1 MSKHVLKSAF
11 HDKGQKTKSGSSD
24 KRRDKSTL
32 SADQNIEFLAQARKA
47 RHELAMLFPYNK
59 RVACPTGVTN
69 SYTPTPLY
77 GPWNHVLYLKSRSE
91 PDFVGVFDIESLGLL
106 ASAIHHAVALI
117 FDPTAKDSGE
127 DAYSRVT
134 TLPTWASVVDYLKD
148 LLARLYVTQKK
159 KGLNRG
165 KGRFYAHNGA
175 VFDWSGLAKYLGI
188 DINTELHEQYVIDG
202 KLHSKPIIVEDEI
215 YIDEEG
221 GERKKH
227 NMRWVIENF
236 GDKPRIY
243 LSCGSQNAFVIEL
256 LDSFWVMNVPL
267 SALGSSVEK
276 GITPKQFT
284 HTIEWLHGEG
294 FNVSLEDIH
303 PYLEQAHR
311 YELTPEGDWV
321 GMYAMVDGIEVR
333 KATTQRYQAHP
344 RGLNLSQ
351 KAYEALVHWKRSLSD
366 EVRHYSATDVVVL
379 ANALC
384 RFYTL
389 ARELGVPNPA
399 SFNTAAMIG
408 LAAMV
413 KCAYDTP
420 QRINDEGKV
429 VSRFLPYN
437 YQRFARYKNGNMVL
451 LTSGNTDIVKTG
463 GDPSKLITPQEG
475 AEDGDQFDD
484 LLETDLDYEA
494 PAANERVF
502 QDHGYVESRSG
513 LETYI
518 TNPWYCSKLVN
529 QKFRIVQ
536 RGGRCEVFAANNP
549 EGTAVVVID
558 AKSMYPSVMANG
570 VKLYLRD
577 LNQYSTVLL
586 GYVDPRF
593 LSNTVTGKLRE
604 ANIFETRETIRE
616 VVEVDYAKLKELQDN
631 ARLKGNNA
639 SVSYEEMA
647 SSSDA
652 FVKAERKETTEHVV
666 GRLNA
671 LRFLQVRSGMFYVRL
686 PRSKVDF
693 FRKIPVIPQ
702 QIGGGDIDS
711 RLVFADWTGYLETYV
726 TAEELV
732 LFLSEETVE
741 DSAVEIN
748 LTRSLFG
755 PILGIAQ
762 GLNSKGEP
770 VWKGAAWS
778 PFAKFVIET
787 YKRRRAAQEREE
799 AIRQQVEVME
809 QAGNYDPT
817 IRDQMLQDA
826 DQAASESYMLKLL
839 MNAGGYGPLAQ
850 MHSPSF
856 DFAVEDLGRAADVVR
871 RIAIQDPDW
880 DRIGSYV
887 TALDNALR
895 GFDDSHEGFSGKI
908 AGWENLL
915 QRLLQLEVQL
925 RPYVAKRRWVDNLLL
940 GKGAPEE
947 DPKQIVER
955 LAVTGE
961 RSLALRILDVDHFE
975 EGIEKG
981 IDVAWNAVKS
991 MVSDLDRKVEGNTR
1005 IITSMLVDYA
1015 ESHLCQ
1021 YEHTTTIAPG
1031 GRHLKRF
1038 KINLPDTTAAHAIR
1052 PWAVSITAKSR
1063 VALHLGMR
1071 AADSVGIKVMYC
1083 DTDSIHCAV
1092 PFKTGRNPEDTAR
1105 EMLANQSFISLGK
1118 DLGQWDFEEKRV
1130 RDDLVIPGHV
1140 ARSKVVCRFAF
1151 YASKKV
1157 YMFCDENYNILDC
1170 RARGVPRA
1178 KAHMQAAMVGYVM
1191 RISKLGDRRGIN
1203 ANNLRIIRLHAAKPS
1218 YVANHLGD
1226 KILIETPGLFV
1237 NFNRNYYSKYDSDPA
1252 VFDASALSFA
1262 EGQMVSDADISR
1274 AFYHQI
1280 SVTMP
1285 AANDLSAARGKPIN
1299 KLQGLEEAYDFYYDN
1314 CRIKG
1319 RAISSVRKEIEAEIS
1334 ELERVLGVGQEEVA
1348 QRLEVDMLVNPGG
1361 RMEDHPN
1368 YFEGEVLPF

>member
-1 MSKHVLKSAF
+1 MLKSAF

-24 KRRDKSTL
+24 KRREKQTM
-32 SADQNIEFLAQARKA
+32 SADQNIEYLAQARKA
-47 RHELAMLFPYNK
+47 RAELSLLFPYNK
-59 RVACPTGVTN
+59 LVACPTGVTN
-69 SYTPTPLY
+69 SYTPAPLY
-77 GPWNHVLYLKSRSE
+77 GPWNHVLYLKNRAE

-117 FDPTAKDSGE
+117 FDPTKPNSGE
-127 DAYSRVT
+127 DAYSRVEV
-134 TLPTWASVVDYLKD
+134 LPTWASVVDFFKD
-148 LLARLYVTQKK
+148 LLARLYVTQRK

-202 KLHSKPIIVEDEI
+202 KLHSKPIIVQDEI
-215 YIDEEG
+215 FLEDDE

-256 LDSFWVMNVPL
+256 LDSFWIMNVPL
-267 SALGSSVEK
+267 SALGSSIEK
-276 GITPKQFT
+276 GKTPKQFT

-294 FNVSLEDIH
+294 FDVSLEDIH

-321 GMYAMVDGIEVR
+321 GMYAMEDGMEVR
-333 KATTQRYQAHP
+333 KATTQRYQSHP
-344 RGLNLSQ
+344 RGLNLSP
-351 KAYEALVHWKRSLSD
+351 KAYDALVHWKRSLSD

-384 RFYTL
+384 RFYSL

-399 SFNTAAMIG
+399 AFNTAAMIG

-420 QRINDEGKV
+420 QTTDANGNV
-429 VSRFLPYN
+429 VSRFLPLN
-437 YQRFARYKNGNMVL
+437 YQRFARYKQGNMVL
-451 LTSGNTDIVKTG
+451 LTSENTNIVKAG
-463 GDPSKLITPQEG
+463 GDPSRLITPQEN
-475 AEDGDQFDD
+475 ADDQEFED
-484 LLETDLDYEA
+484 LLEADLEYEA
-494 PAANERVF
+494 QPAVERVF
-502 QDHGYVESRSG
+502 QEHGYVESRSN

-518 TNPWYCSKLVN
+518 TNPWYCSKLAN
-529 QKFRIVQ
+529 QKFRVVQ
-536 RGGRCEVFAANNP
+536 RGGRCEVFAANN
-549 EGTAVVVID
+549 EDGTAVVVID

-570 VKLYLRD
+570 VKLFLRD
-577 LNQYSTVLL
+577 LGQYSTVLL

-593 LSNTVTGKLRE
+593 LSNTVSKGIRGVGLVETRKTTRE
-604 ANIFETRETIRE
+604 AI
-616 VVEVDYAKLKELQDN
+616 EVDYAKLKELQDN
-631 ARLKGNNA
+631 AKLKGNNA
-639 SVSYEEMA
+639 SVSFEEL
-647 SSSDA
+647 SSSTEA
-652 FVKAERKETTEHVV
+652 FVKVVREETTEHVV

-671 LRFLQVRSGMFYVRL
+671 LKFLQVRGGLFYVRL

-755 PILGIAQ
+755 PILGILPGRSSA
-762 GLNSKGEP
+762 GEL
-770 VWKGAAWS
+770 VWRGAAWS
-778 PFAKFVIET
+778 PFAKFVNQT
-787 YKRRRAAQEREE
+787 YQRRREAAGREE
-799 AIRQQVEVME
+799 AIKRQIDDME
-809 QAGNYDPT
+809 KAGNYDPAV
-817 IRDQMLQDA
+817 RDQMQQDA

-856 DFAVEDLGRAADVVR
+856 DFAVEDLARAADVIR
-871 RIAIQDPDW
+871 RIAVQDPDW
-880 DRIGSYV
+880 DRIGAYV
-887 TALDNALR
+887 TALDQALR
-895 GFDDSHEGFSGKI
+895 SFDESHEDFAGKTP
-908 AGWENLL
+908 GWENLL
-915 QRLLQLEVQL
+915 QRLLQLEVHL
-925 RPYVAKRRWVDNLLL
+925 RPYVAKRRLVDNLLL
-940 GKGAPEE
+940 GKGSPEE
-947 DPKQIVER
+947 DPKEIVER
-955 LAVTGE
+955 LAQGGN

-975 EGIEKG
+975 EGEIKG
-981 IDVAWNAVKS
+981 IDVAWQAVKTL
-991 MVSDLDRKVEGNTR
+991 VSDLDHRVESNAR
-1005 IITSMLVDYA
+1005 IITNLLVDYA

-1031 GRHLKRF
+1031 GRYLKRF

-1052 PWAVSITAKSR
+1052 PWAVSVTAKAR
-1063 VALHLGMR
+1063 VALHVGMR
-1071 AADSVGIKVMYC
+1071 AADSVGIKVLYC

-1092 PFKTGRNPEDTAR
+1092 PFSPHEHPEDTAR
-1105 EMLANQSFISLGK
+1105 RMLAKQHFISLGK

-1130 RDDLVIPGHV
+1130 RDDLAIPGHP
-1140 ARSKVVCRFAF
+1140 ARSKIICRHAF
-1151 YASKKV
+1151 YLSKKV
-1157 YMFCDENYNILDC
+1157 YLFCDEHFNILDC

-1203 ANNLRIIRLHAAKPS
+1203 ANNLRIIRLHAAKPT

-1226 KILIETPGLFV
+1226 KVLIETPGLFA
-1237 NFNRNYYSKYDSDPA
+1237 NFNRNYYSRYDSNPA

-1262 EGQMVSDADISR
+1262 DGQMVSDADISR
-1274 AFYHQI
+1274 AFHQQI
-1280 SVTMP
+1280 SVTLP
-1285 AANDLSAARGKPIN
+1285 APGDLSAARSKQIN
-1299 KLQGLEEAYDFYYDN
+1299 KLQGLEEAYQFYYDN

-1319 RAISSVRKEIEAEIS
+1319 RDISVVRREIEAEIR

-1348 QRLEVDMLVNPGG
+1348 QHLEVNMLVNPGG

-1368 YFEGEVLPF
+1368 YFEGEILPF